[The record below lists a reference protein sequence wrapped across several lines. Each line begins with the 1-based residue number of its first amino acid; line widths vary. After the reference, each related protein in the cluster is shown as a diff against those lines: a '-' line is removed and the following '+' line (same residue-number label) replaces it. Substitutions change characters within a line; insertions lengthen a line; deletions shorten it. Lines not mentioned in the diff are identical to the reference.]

1 MNIQEIKKRTK
12 NTAPFY
18 FSAKTL
24 KFFGQRLSDFK
35 VKKLNE
41 TEYLIHAPS
50 YFDGKLM
57 GKSMQIFNTITN
69 ELNSC
74 SFIDADLVK

>member
-1 MNIQEIKKRTK
+1 MTIYEIKRKTK
-12 NTAPFY
+12 NTAPYF

-24 KFFGQRLSDFK
+24 KFFGQKMSDFK

-50 YFDGKLM
+50 YCNEKLM
-57 GKSMQIFNTITN
+57 GKSMHIFNTITN
-69 ELNSC
+69 
-74 SFIDADLVK
+74 DLLAPLGRS